1 MWNGAGFRKTLF
13 TVFPLP
19 PSFSSFSTLALPKLH
34 SSALSFP
41 PSCVQACDPSL
52 TVSRHL
58 CAAGLHPP
66 NHKHYNKPFLPCS
79 ISTYVFYLCSEIA
92 SCWLMLRKG
101 GHYCKC
107 SGAFDLNS
115 SRKKCWF
122 HIDVQHDT
130 PSMLQNV
137 SGVSKSQA
145 CSFVS
150 SVCKWPHFRFC
161 LYQNQLMSPHS
172 LRIASMLH
180 CCQRAHYK
188 TAHSDPFVR
197 GQNSGEPGTTAR
209 HFRCVLVQWGI
220 KCAQWALYLRI

>member
-115 SRKKCWF
+115 SQTNADF
-122 HIDVQHDT
+122 I
-130 PSMLQNV
+130 
-137 SGVSKSQA
+137 
-145 CSFVS
+145 
-150 SVCKWPHFRFC
+150 
-161 LYQNQLMSPHS
+161 LMCNMIH
-172 LRIASMLH
+172 RQ
-180 CCQRAHYK
+180 CYK
-188 TAHSDPFVR
+188 TSAVFQNHKHVPSSAASANGLIFAFVY
-197 GQNSGEPGTTAR
+197 
-209 HFRCVLVQWGI
+209 I
-220 KCAQWALYLRI
+220 KTN